1 MKKVKK
7 WNRSIALMAA
17 YILLALTMRPNTAY
31 GALGID
37 TTRTD
42 CSITFEL
49 GGDNW
54 VIQNNDKATSS
65 VPGGG
70 NTASGSQPSGGST
83 ATDSS
88 PGFDELLKYE
98 IKVKL
103 YKVADV
109 DESGKYVAP
118 VPASYGNVLY
128 QTLQGNLNNVSSNT
142 TADEWL
148 KMAASA
154 SDVVKATGS
163 NVEST
168 KETTL
173 TGSGGQ
179 ISGLSTGLY
188 LVVADDVTTDQFI
201 YHFTPYLVSLP
212 GNDYYEEGVASPS
225 DAWQYE
231 VTVGLKPGREERL
244 GNLAITKK
252 LSSFN
257 NTLKGATC
265 IFQIEAEKDG
275 KVVYS
280 DVKSIVFNGPGTD
293 TIKINGKI
301 PAGAKVTVTEVYSGS
316 SYVMDGTDPNRTTW
330 IVADGD
336 VGVSFSN
343 SYDDRFNG
351 GTSVV
356 NHFENTAGENET
368 ANWAY
373 RPLVDSNREG
383 QQQSGG
389 GAEQ

>member
-31 GALGID
+31 GALGIE
-37 TTRTD
+37 TGKD
-42 CSITFEL
+42 CSITFQL
-49 GGDNW
+49 GGSNW
-54 VIQNNDKATSS
+54 VIQDKDKATGSQA
-65 VPGGG
+65 GGG
-70 NTASGSQPSGGST
+70 NTATGSTATGST

-88 PGFDELLKYE
+88 PGFDELLNYE
-98 IKVKL
+98 ITVKL

-109 DESGKYVAP
+109 DESGKYVK
-118 VPASYGNVLY
+118 PASSSDALY
-128 QTLQGNLNNVSSNT
+128 EKVKNKLNNVSSET
-142 TADEWL
+142 TAGEWL
-148 KMAASA
+148 EMA
-154 SDVVKATGS
+154 SDS
-163 NVEST
+163 NAAVGNLAPVETVTLT
-168 KETTL
+168 KEETKVT
-173 TGSGGQ
+173 
-179 ISGLSTGLY
+179 GLSTGLY

-225 DAWQYE
+225 DAWQYD

-244 GNLAITKK
+244 GNLAITKT

-293 TIKINGKI
+293 TVRINGKI

-356 NHFENTAGENET
+356 NHFENTAGENEKPVWNP
-368 ANWAY
+368 AQLA
-373 RPLVDSNREG
+373 DSKQEG
-383 QQQSGG
+383 QQQTGG

>member
-1 MKKVKK
+1 MKKVKR

-17 YILLALTMRPNTAY
+17 YILLALTVRPNTAY
-31 GALGID
+31 GAPGIN
-37 TTRTD
+37 TSRTD

-54 VIQNNDKATSS
+54 VIQDQDKAT
-65 VPGGG
+65 
-70 NTASGSQPSGGST
+70 GSQTGSGDTATESQPGGGST

-88 PGFDELLKYE
+88 PGFDELLNYE

-109 DESGKYVAP
+109 DESGKYVK
-118 VPASYGNVLY
+118 PASASGVLY
-128 QTLQGNLNNVSSNT
+128 QKLEGDLNKVSSET

-148 KMAASA
+148 KMASA
-154 SDVVKATGS
+154 SNAAVGDLTPDKEVTIKNSKTTR
-163 NVEST
+163 VE
-168 KETTL
+168 
-173 TGSGGQ
+173 
-179 ISGLSTGLY
+179 GLSTGLY
-188 LVVADDVTTDQFI
+188 LVVADDVQSDQYI

-244 GNLAITKK
+244 GNLAITKT

-293 TIKINGKI
+293 KIVIKGKI
-301 PAGAKVTVTEVYSGS
+301 PAGARVTVTEVYSGA
-316 SYVMDGTDPNRTTW
+316 SYEMDGTEPNRTTW
-330 IVADGD
+330 IVADQE
-336 VGVSFSN
+336 VGVSFTN
-343 SYDDRFNG
+343 KYDDRLNG
-351 GTSVV
+351 GSSIV
-356 NHFENTAGENET
+356 NHFENEAGENQTAIWNPTQLSDSSQET
-368 ANWAY
+368 
-373 RPLVDSNREG
+373 
-383 QQQSGG
+383 QQSGG
-389 GAEQ
+389 GAQ